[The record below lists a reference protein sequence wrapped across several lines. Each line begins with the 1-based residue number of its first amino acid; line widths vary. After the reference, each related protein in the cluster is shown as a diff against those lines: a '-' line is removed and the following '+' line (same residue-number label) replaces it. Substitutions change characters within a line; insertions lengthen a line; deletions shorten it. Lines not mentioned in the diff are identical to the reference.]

1 MSNQYVAPSMDGYD
15 ALMDSLPTHANAPLQ
30 LSQLEKNPAL
40 IGEHYRIPNN
50 KYPNCSALMDDGRAF
65 TDYRSTCVVN
75 NMLRTQ
81 NNIKNSYD
89 YRQFLI
95 HNGNTLIGTIRG
107 YNIKKSGC
115 RKCDALP
122 INC

>member
-1 MSNQYVAPSMDGYD
+1 MSNQYIASSMDGYD
-15 ALMDSLPTHANAPLQ
+15 GLMSSLPTYSSVNAP
-30 LSQLEKNPAL
+30 SPNMPYN
-40 IGEHYRIPNN
+40 HVRVPNN
-50 KYPNCSALMDDGRAF
+50 KYPDCSALMDDGRAF

-81 NNIKNSYD
+81 NKIRNSYD

-95 HNGNTLIGTIRG
+95 HNGTKVMDSVRD
-107 YNIKKSGC
+107 YNIKKTSC

-122 INC
+122 ISC

>member
-1 MSNQYVAPSMDGYD
+1 MSNQYIAQSMDGYEG
-15 ALMDSLPTHANAPLQ
+15 LLSSLPTYSKVNEPTPNIPYPHM
-30 LSQLEKNPAL
+30 
-40 IGEHYRIPNN
+40 RTPNN

-81 NNIKNSYD
+81 NKIKNSYE

-95 HNGNTLIGTIRG
+95 NNGTKIMNSIRD
-107 YNIKKSGC
+107 YNINKTSCK
-115 RKCDALP
+115 KCDAMP
-122 INC
+122 ISC